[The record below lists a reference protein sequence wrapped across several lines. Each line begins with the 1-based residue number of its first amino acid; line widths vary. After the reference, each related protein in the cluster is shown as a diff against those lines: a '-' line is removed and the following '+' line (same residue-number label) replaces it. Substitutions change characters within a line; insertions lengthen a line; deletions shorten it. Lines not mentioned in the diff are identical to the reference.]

1 MNSEGAPRGL
11 ASSKSESNV
20 LFAFQRF
27 ADIPPR
33 IGNAYTIV
41 FDAEIGF
48 WAFWESANFGKDA
61 VAGGIEYSL
70 SRFFKGSS
78 IGSSPATL
86 GKAHVDDH
94 AFN

>member
-1 MNSEGAPRGL
+1 
-11 ASSKSESNV
+11 
-20 LFAFQRF
+20 
-27 ADIPPR
+27 
-33 IGNAYTIV
+33 
-41 FDAEIGF
+41 
-48 WAFWESANFGKDA
+48 

>member
-1 MNSEGAPRGL
+1 MCYLPSNDSPIFLRGL
-11 ASSKSESNV
+11 ETLTRSV
-20 LFAFQRF
+20 L
-27 ADIPPR
+27 
-33 IGNAYTIV
+33 
-41 FDAEIGF
+41 DAEIGF

-70 SRFFKGSS
+70 SRLFKGSS